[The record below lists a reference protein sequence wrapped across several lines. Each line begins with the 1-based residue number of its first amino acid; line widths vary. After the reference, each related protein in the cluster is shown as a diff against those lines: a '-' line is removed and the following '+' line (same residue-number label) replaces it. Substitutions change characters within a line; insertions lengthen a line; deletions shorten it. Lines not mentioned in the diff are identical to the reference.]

1 MPDPARIV
9 VALDHS
15 YAAGRDQ
22 HIHLHAIPCAEC
34 AVHSVVDPDKLC
46 KRRTNDQKS
55 EAIRALLF
63 AFGVT
68 WVATLGVA
76 VYASTW
82 MGLDANYAFP
92 TASAAGFWCVWRLS
106 QRVRAAANTKPSG
119 ETK

>member
-1 MPDPARIV
+1 MPDSARYV

-22 HIHLHAIPCAEC
+22 NIHLHAITCADCETR
-34 AVHSVVDPDKLC
+34 

-68 WVATLGVA
+68 WVATLSVA
-76 VYASTW
+76 VYALTG
-82 MGLDANYAFP
+82 MGLDANYAFLL
-92 TASAAGFWCVWRLS
+92 ASAAGSWCMWRLS
-106 QRVRAAANTKPSG
+106 RRVRAAANTKSNG
-119 ETK
+119 EKK